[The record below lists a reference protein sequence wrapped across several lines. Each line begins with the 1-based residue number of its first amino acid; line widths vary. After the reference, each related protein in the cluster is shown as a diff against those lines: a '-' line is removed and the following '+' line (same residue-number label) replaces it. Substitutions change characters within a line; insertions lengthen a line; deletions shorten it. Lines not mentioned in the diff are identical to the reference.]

1 MFSSSLPSLIFL
13 DTCFYTGRDLELCS
27 SILAKLDIKPQE
39 RRANCFSLP
48 GNNLEETRNKMQFS
62 TLIACKLEHCM
73 GGGVLGK
80 HHELPRKK
88 EDKINLQKNLK
99 KIRNINPFE
108 TKRWC

>member
-39 RRANCFSLP
+39 RRANCFP
-48 GNNLEETRNKMQFS
+48 DNNLEETTDEMQFS

-88 EDKINLQKNLK
+88 K
-99 KIRNINPFE
+99 KV
-108 TKRWC
+108 K